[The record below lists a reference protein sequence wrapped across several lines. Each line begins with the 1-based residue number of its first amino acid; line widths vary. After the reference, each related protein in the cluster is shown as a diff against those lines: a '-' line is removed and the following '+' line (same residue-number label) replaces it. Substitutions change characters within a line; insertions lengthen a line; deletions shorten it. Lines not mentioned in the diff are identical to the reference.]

1 MKVKNILTIFIVCI
15 LSSCGDFL
23 KEVSQDEFEPKTA
36 TAYQELLN
44 GEGYSTTICLDPI
57 TDVLSDD
64 VEGVQGQ
71 SYNYTDENLAHRAV
85 YTWQPNMYLLLA
97 DYDMTSL
104 LHAYQNLYKCIMA
117 CNLVIDGLTDADGT
131 EDEKAQTRGEALSG
145 VKR

>member
-1 MKVKNILTIFIVCI
+1 MKMKNILTVFIVCI

-44 GEGYSTTICLDPI
+44 GEEYSTTICLDPI

-71 SYNYTDENLAHRAV
+71 SYNCLLYTSPSPR
-85 YTWQPNMYLLLA
+85 
-97 DYDMTSL
+97 
-104 LHAYQNLYKCIMA
+104 
-117 CNLVIDGLTDADGT
+117 DA
-131 EDEKAQTRGEALSG
+131 
-145 VKR
+145 

>member
-1 MKVKNILTIFIVCI
+1 MFMNKIYTFLLGGCM
-15 LSSCGDFL
+15 LALQSCGDFL
-23 KEVSQDEFEPKTA
+23 EEVSQDEFEPKTTEA
-36 TAYQELLN
+36 LRELLN

-117 CNLVIDGLTDADGT
+117 
-131 EDEKAQTRGEALSG
+131 
-145 VKR
+145 